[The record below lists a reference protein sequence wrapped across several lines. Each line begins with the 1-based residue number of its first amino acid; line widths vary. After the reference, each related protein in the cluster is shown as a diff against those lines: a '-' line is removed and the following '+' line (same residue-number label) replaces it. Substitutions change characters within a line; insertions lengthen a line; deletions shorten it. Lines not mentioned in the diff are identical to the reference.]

1 MSKKAAAEDSALR
14 RLGQG
19 QVSAKALVEGLR
31 REGYDAE
38 TAVRAVVG
46 LQTTKKVTVTEPN
59 PYESVLGYSLSPIS
73 LWFWAAV
80 GAVLLSAA
88 LTSVTSG
95 FFLYFRYVF
104 GSALILFLPGYA
116 LIEALYPKRELD
128 ELTRFALS
136 IGLSLAI
143 SPLTG
148 LVLNYTPFGIRLL
161 PVTLSLAGV
170 TSALLVAALV
180 RKHQYYKLAK
190 GIV

>member
-170 TSALLVAALV
+170 TAALLVAALV